1 MCSIVNNQNN
11 LCILHVW
18 TGSLPDINRAR
29 SVSMLCTVPSYGL
42 FPLHSRH
49 IRGSSCRSAR
59 LQATWL
65 DSNADTSLLQIDDYT
80 LISQGTTCSSH
91 GGLLIY
97 LHKHY
102 KYTHLVG
109 ETSNIWEGQF
119 IRVTDEET
127 NTHVTIGNIY
137 RPPRDVNEN
146 YQQFTEEFTRQLAKF
161 QKSKG
166 EVIIAGDYNIDLLK
180 INNKPKITEYF
191 DSILEHSFFPKN
203 HIPY

>member
-1 MCSIVNNQNN
+1 MCCNCLNLLQKSQYFDDESLLKQLAKKANTFKILNLNCQSINAKIDQLKIKIQQYKNDN
-11 LCILHVW
+11 CE
-18 TGSLPDINRAR
+18 
-29 SVSMLCTVPSYGL
+29 
-42 FPLHSRH
+42 F
-49 IRGSSCRSAR
+49 SAIC
-59 LQATWL
+59 LQETWL
-65 DSNADTSLLQIDDYT
+65 DNNADTSLLQIDDYT
-80 LISQGTTCSSH
+80 LISQCKTCSSH

-102 KYTHLVG
+102 KYKHLVG

-166 EVIIAGDYNIDLLK
+166 EVIIAGD
-180 INNKPKITEYF
+180 NNRLAKNKQQTKNYG
-191 DSILEHSFFPKN
+191 ILRFHT
-203 HIPY
+203 

>member
-1 MCSIVNNQNN
+1 M
-11 LCILHVW
+11 
-18 TGSLPDINRAR
+18 
-29 SVSMLCTVPSYGL
+29 
-42 FPLHSRH
+42 
-49 IRGSSCRSAR
+49 
-59 LQATWL
+59 
-65 DSNADTSLLQIDDYT
+65 LQIDDYT
-80 LISQGTTCSSH
+80 LIPQGKTCSAH

-102 KYTHLVG
+102 KYKHLVG

-127 NTHVTIGNIY
+127 NTHVTIGNIH

-191 DSILEHSFFPKN
+191 DSILEHSFFPKITFPTRFSEHRGTLIDN
-203 HIPY
+203 FLCKLTNKFFEATAGIIVANISDHLPYFLCFGNVKAKIYCTKI